1 MTDLI
6 SFVDAEVGFSNR
18 FLVMEPYSEK
28 TNILLVNI
36 EVKKQKQIFYVNK
49 NRIVRNQEKL

>member
-28 TNILLVNI
+28 TNILLINI